1 MDYEETLKK
10 AKRLLEVAGGNSHQ
24 SPLGNDDNAIMLRSA
39 LLPAA
44 LECSSM
50 HKIIASIAATAAR
63 CHEIDHL
70 KALLRLM
77 MAARLV
83 MHEIA
88 RLVGAHPDVDSK
100 FWAFNG
106 TEAIEKFLT
115 DENSGNDILFDDF
128 DKESLVPSVDD
139 FTPEAFA
146 EAQKSG
152 GGDA

>member
-1 MDYEETLKK
+1 MDYKETLEK
-10 AKRLLEVAGGNSHQ
+10 AKQLLEAAGGNAHP
-24 SPLGNDDNAIMLRSA
+24 SPLGNDDNAIMLRST

-44 LECSSM
+44 MKCMSL
-50 HKIIASIAATAAR
+50 HKIIACIAATAAR

-88 RLVGAHPDVDSK
+88 RLVGAHPDVESK
-100 FWAFNG
+100 FWTFHG

-139 FTPEAFA
+139 FTPEAF
-146 EAQKSG
+146 EKAQKSG